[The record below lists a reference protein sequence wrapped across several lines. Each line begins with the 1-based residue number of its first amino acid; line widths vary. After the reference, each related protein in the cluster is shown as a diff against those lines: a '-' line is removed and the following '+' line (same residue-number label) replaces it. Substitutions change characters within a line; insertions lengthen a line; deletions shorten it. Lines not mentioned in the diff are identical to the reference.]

1 MPAIAVERC
10 CCCSEVASV
19 VSSQESVVAPCAM
32 HQKQR
37 TSEEVFLS
45 VKKLYSRVGG
55 LKH

>member
-37 TSEEVFLS
+37 TWRKCFFLLKNFTPSLEV
-45 VKKLYSRVGG
+45 
-55 LKH
+55 